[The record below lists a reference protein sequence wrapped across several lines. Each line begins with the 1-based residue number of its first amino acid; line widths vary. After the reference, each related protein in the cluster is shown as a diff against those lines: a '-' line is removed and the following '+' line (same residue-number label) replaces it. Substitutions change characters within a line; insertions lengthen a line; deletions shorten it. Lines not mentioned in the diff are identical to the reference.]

1 MEQDVKFDLAKTL
14 IEFNQDQQFIEL
26 RERYSTRSFF
36 EIISVERS
44 ENRHSSFLAWLLEAK
59 DFAVNAKD
67 HPIVHLLDIA
77 IRRLGDQGE
86 KINEEVK
93 CGAITGQDGIKNI
106 VLSRD
111 IKDIDIE
118 EVKTEKAVKDV
129 AITEKV
135 KSYKESIQDRIDIYI
150 KCKLRTSD
158 SPNGKKITIII
169 ENKVGSTEGQEKNNN
184 KLAKAKDNKSW
195 EEYCKKKQTE
205 RYYTA
210 CESDETIFIFLTPSD
225 GGDVVN
231 GGNVTKAEDK
241 HFISI
246 TYQDI
251 LNEIIEPLLESQ
263 NLSSRV
269 RVLLE
274 EYVLS
279 LSLPGIYT
287 NDEENK
293 KTTKNKTDEI
303 SIKTAIIMAERKKDI
318 DAINKLLGIEKYK
331 KLIISAAKCLVT
343 EDEIDKMTKEK
354 NEKHRE
360 ETRER
365 WENTI
370 KKAIQSA
377 LEFKPENNEVD
388 VYKLIL
394 SFGKTYKN
402 LLIALLKTHVEN
414 TLDDSEEVQTIKDV
428 YQSLLGQPKDRS
440 EFTIIDNNS
449 NNNGEGLDKDSKRM
463 FAEFVIRKYVDY
475 YNTMVPSI
483 SRPDDYFDTNG
494 KYPLFNITN
503 NSEPKDETRFFED
516 TVTFNNE
523 KYLISNQ
530 WGITRSL
537 DENKLESFDIIF
549 KKIFKK
555 PLFKLENGKEYS
567 TNASDTKQKLT
578 LQNPWDDI
586 LENYTIT
593 VKRIYK

>member
-26 RERYSTRSFF
+26 RERYSTRSFL
-36 EIISVERS
+36 EIMSVERS

-93 CGAITGQDGIKNI
+93 CDAITGQDGIKNI

-111 IKDIDIE
+111 IKAIDIE
-118 EVKTEKAVKDV
+118 EVKTEKSVKDV

-150 KCKLRTSD
+150 KCKLRTSVFPD
-158 SPNGKKITIII
+158 GKEITIII
-169 ENKVGSTEGQEKNNN
+169 ENKVGTTEGQEKNYNKWNN
-184 KLAKAKDNKSW
+184 NSSQDWK
-195 EEYCKKKQTE
+195 EYCQKKQTE

-210 CESDETIFIFLTPSD
+210 CHSNNTIFLFLTS
-225 GGDVVN
+225 GV
-231 GGNVTKAEDK
+231 DK
-241 HFISI
+241 GENIVEAKDSHFISI

-251 LNEIIEPLLESQ
+251 LNEIIEPLLANQ
-263 NLSSRV
+263 NLSLRV
-269 RVLLE
+269 RVLLD

-279 LSLPGIYT
+279 LSLPGVYT
-287 NDEENK
+287 EDGENNNDK
-293 KTTKNKTDEI
+293 K
-303 SIKTAIIMAERKKDI
+303 SIKSAIILAERKQDVDKI
-318 DAINKLLGIEKYK
+318 VQLLEKSNYLT
-331 KLIISAAKCLVT
+331 LILSAAKCLS
-343 EDEIDKMTKEK
+343 EENEIKRADYDG
-354 NEKHRE
+354 
-360 ETRER
+360 
-365 WENTI
+365 NTI
-370 KKAIQSA
+370 SSAI
-377 LEFKPENNEVD
+377 FFTPEQEEKDIKNIFN
-388 VYKLIL
+388 LL
-394 SFGKTYKN
+394 NAFGHTYKN
-402 LLIALLKTHVEN
+402 LFIAILKTYINSKEYQN
-414 TLDDSEEVQTIKDV
+414 DKRKDEIMDV
-428 YQSLLGQPKDRS
+428 YKSLISNARDLS
-440 EFTIIDNNS
+440 EFFVKRNDR
-449 NNNGEGLDKDSKRM
+449 EQLQSKKGNPGKGA
-463 FAEFVIRKYVDY
+463 FAEFVIREYIKYYTSLNGNNGLDVP
-475 YNTMVPSI
+475 YN
-483 SRPDDYFDTNG
+483 YFKINDN
-494 KYPLFNITN
+494 YPLFKITA
-503 NSEPKDETRFFED
+503 NSEPKDKTRFFEG

-523 KYLISNQ
+523 NYLISNQ